1 MISVTNPSMFRNV
14 RGLKSTH
21 VPSIAAA
28 AAAAAARSP
37 APSAMFS
44 LMYGFWQLLFRKSEW
59 HILILGLDYA
69 GKTVRAH
76 ARHTPHASLSHTPI
90 RNACVV
96 SQSVLERL
104 KAIFS
109 GVEPLPPGRIP
120 PTVGLNIGRIRVQ
133 RQQLL
138 FWDLGGGGSLRALWT
153 K

>member
-1 MISVTNPSMFRNV
+1 M
-14 RGLKSTH
+14 
-21 VPSIAAA
+21 
-28 AAAAAARSP
+28 
-37 APSAMFS
+37 
-44 LMYGFWQLLFRKSEW
+44 
-59 HILILGLDYA
+59 
-69 GKTVRAH
+69 
-76 ARHTPHASLSHTPI
+76 
-90 RNACVV
+90 V

-153 K
+153 KYERQTADAARRTHPNAVSLAMLCPQIL

>member
-1 MISVTNPSMFRNV
+1 MP
-14 RGLKSTH
+14 L
-21 VPSIAAA
+21 
-28 AAAAAARSP
+28 
-37 APSAMFS
+37 S
-44 LMYGFWQLLFRKSEW
+44 LTRLFATR
-59 HILILGLDYA
+59 
-69 GKTVRAH
+69 
-76 ARHTPHASLSHTPI
+76 
-90 RNACVV
+90 VV